1 MFQFPFNSFCSLLFF
16 VFIFLLISRPNK
28 CYLTTIVTLS
38 YKLTSVATNQVH
50 GLYQL
55 NRSWENKFNQTISQ
69 QQHKSIIQRA
79 RISQFNII
87 EERKP
92 WIWSATTGH
101 GGLIL
106 RLARISATK
115 SCSNQV
121 FRDLFEGFLEGP
133 SDTNLSKA
141 IVPNRH

>member
-1 MFQFPFNSFCSLLFF
+1 MFQFP
-16 VFIFLLISRPNK
+16 
-28 CYLTTIVTLS
+28 
-38 YKLTSVATNQVH
+38 
-50 GLYQL
+50 
-55 NRSWENKFNQTISQ
+55 ISQ

-92 WIWSATTGH
+92 WIWSATAGH

-106 RLARISATK
+106 KLAGISATK
-115 SCSNQV
+115 SCSDQV

-133 SDTNLSKA
+133 VDTNLSKA
-141 IVPNRH
+141 IVPNWH